1 MYELVIFMARHWKN
15 NIQIWKFSIYFFNFK
30 WWKPS
35 KITPF
40 SHVWFSISFLGEI
53 SLVEIRLVCWF
64 WPIMNILNRILDK
77 DSIYPGSN
85 VVSCVNIPFP
95 HLGSVFFCVKFHQHA
110 FLFKTSLMINMWSW
124 KMMFQY
130 VILQKYFSSQRFI
143 YLFVTPLI
151 KLWLRL

>member
-1 MYELVIFMARHWKN
+1 
-15 NIQIWKFSIYFFNFK
+15 
-30 WWKPS
+30 
-35 KITPF
+35 
-40 SHVWFSISFLGEI
+40 
-53 SLVEIRLVCWF
+53 
-64 WPIMNILNRILDK
+64 MNILNRILDK